1 MMGVAQAGR
10 RLMYVGKGRRGQPEQ
25 EGQHRNGRPQSAQHH
40 PFMVDVHPPDVK
52 RCQPARYTSRMGT
65 IHTLTAVVVATMAI
79 GSAHTVV
86 FAHQVTHNGTVVEL
100 KTAKYAQ
107 PNGGSREVVE
117 LEVAVVDP
125 KTKKPTNRIFT
136 IGDKTRLLR
145 AGKPVKV
152 AEAAA
157 RKDEKVAVVVDHD
170 KPGDDAIEV
179 RFEVAR

>member
-1 MMGVAQAGR
+1 MPPW
-10 RLMYVGKGRRGQPEQ
+10 LTL
-25 EGQHRNGRPQSAQHH
+25 SL
-40 PFMVDVHPPDVK
+40 PDVK
-52 RCQPARYTSRMGT
+52 GWAVGRMIGRMSAIQT
-65 IHTLTAVVVATMAI
+65 VTAVVVATLAI

-86 FAHQVTHNGTVVEL
+86 FAHEVTHTGSVVTL

-117 LEVAVVDP
+117 LEVAVVDS
-125 KTKKPTNRIFT
+125 KTKKLINRVFT
-136 IGDKTRLLR
+136 ISDKTRILR

-152 AEAAA
+152 ADAAA

-179 RFEVAR
+179 RFDAAR